1 MAAVWYRF
9 RAELRTRWRAWLAL
23 ALIVGIAGAAVL
35 ALAAGARRTDSAYQR
50 FLRSQNAYDVL
61 LVTTSDVF
69 GAETSR
75 TAQFDLDEVRRLPE
89 VAETARGATFFVFVG
104 AGVGVLIPKDE
115 RMGNAVNRFKMLEG
129 RRPDPRD
136 PSEVVVSFTFADQYG
151 LGVGDQIPLL
161 DEGILAEVESGE
173 VPPDVSL
180 EEAEAFRAAADRVL
194 TAIPDNALTIVGV
207 EAAPSEFPP
216 QIEGTGRYL
225 VHTSPALYPLRAD
238 IGTFSEGADTLMVR
252 LHGGQRAA
260 DAFLDRLEQL
270 GGGLEPNAT
279 LARDPTKAVDRTLDT
294 QAVALQILA
303 LLTGLVAVLIC
314 GQLLARFTALES
326 TEHPVL
332 SALGMGAR
340 QRFAL
345 GTMRAAAIG
354 AVGMVIAVAV
364 AAALS
369 PVFPTG
375 LARTAE
381 PESGLRIDGFV
392 LGVGAIAV
400 ALVVVLLVLWPAW
413 RATRAAVAPGP
424 TQTRTAVTARALA
437 DRGAP
442 LPVSTGVRMALEP
455 GQGRSAVPVRSS
467 LVGVTLGVITLVAA
481 LTFGASLGHLL
492 ATPRLYG
499 QTWDVE
505 FTTYDD
511 TMFTRGAS
519 LLERDDRVDGV
530 ALGNF
535 RIGFDVDGHAVDGL
549 AVDRGQSD
557 ISPTILEGRGPRGPN
572 EIVLGTRTLREIDA
586 DVSDTVEVGL
596 VARGSPPV
604 RMRVVGRAVFPV
616 FAIAGQLGD
625 GALMTLRAAERI
637 SEDLADPFDTSVLVQ
652 LAPGADLD
660 ELSSD
665 LDEQIGDHAF
675 VIGQG
680 KPTDILNF
688 GRVEGTPYI
697 LGAILAALSL
707 ATLTHL
713 LLSATRRKRRDLA
726 ILKTLGFVR
735 RQVRSAV
742 GWQATTL
749 IVISLAVGIPLGIAV
764 GRWIWTLFADEL
776 GVVVEPQIPWLGV
789 VLLVPIAVVVANVI
803 ARWPARIA
811 ARTPAATV
819 LRSE

>member
-9 RAELRTRWRAWLAL
+9 RAEFRTRWRAWLAL
-23 ALIVGIAGAAVL
+23 ALIVGVAGGAVL
-35 ALAAGARRTDSAYQR
+35 ALAAGARRTDTAYQR
-50 FLRSQNAYDVL
+50 FLRSQDAYDVL
-61 LVTTSDVF
+61 LITTSDVF

-89 VAETARGATFFVFVG
+89 VAETARGAQSFVSVG

-115 RMGNAVNRFKMLEG
+115 RMGNAINRFKMLEG
-129 RRPDPRD
+129 RRPNPNER
-136 PSEVVVSFTFADQYG
+136 SEAVVSFTFADQYG

-161 DEGILAEVESGE
+161 DEGILAQVESGD

-180 EEAEAFRAAADRVL
+180 EEAQAFSAAADRVL

-207 EAAPSEFPP
+207 EASPNEFPP

-225 VHTSPALYPLRAD
+225 VHASPALYPLRAD
-238 IGTFSEGADTLMVR
+238 IGMFSEGADALMVR
-252 LHGGQRAA
+252 LRGGQRAA

-270 GGGLEPNAT
+270 GGGLEPNAS
-279 LARDPTKAVDRTLDT
+279 LAREPTRAVDRTLDT

-303 LLTGLVAVLIC
+303 LLTALVAVLIC
-314 GQLLARFTALES
+314 GQLLARFTALEA
-326 TEHPVL
+326 TEYPVL
-332 SALGMGAR
+332 SALGMGVR
-340 QRFAL
+340 ERFTL
-345 GTMRAAAIG
+345 GVLRAAAIG
-354 AVGMVIAVAV
+354 AVGMVIAVVLAT
-364 AAALS
+364 ALS
-369 PVFPTG
+369 PIFPTG

-381 PESGLRIDGFV
+381 PDPGLRVDGFA
-392 LGVGAIAV
+392 LGVGGVAV
-400 ALVVVLLVLWPAW
+400 LIVVVVLVLWPAW
-413 RATRAAVAPGP
+413 RAARAGVVTAPA
-424 TQTRTAVTARALA
+424 QTRTAVTARALA
-437 DRGAP
+437 ARGAP
-442 LPVSTGVRMALEP
+442 LAVSTGVRMALEP
-455 GQGRSAVPVRSS
+455 GQGRSSVPVRSS

-511 TMFTRGAS
+511 TMFTGGTS

-535 RIGFDVDGHAVDGL
+535 RIGFDIDGHSVDGL

-572 EIVLGTRTLREIDA
+572 EIALGTRTLREIDA
-586 DVSDTVEVGL
+586 DVGDTVEVGL
-596 VARGSPPV
+596 VARHRAPV

-616 FAIAGQLGD
+616 FAVAGQLGD
-625 GALMTLRAAERI
+625 GALMTLRAAERV
-637 SEDLADPFDTSVLVQ
+637 SEDLADPFDTSALVQ
-652 LAPGADLD
+652 LAPGAALDEVSADLD
-660 ELSSD
+660 A
-665 LDEQIGDHAF
+665 QIEAHAF

-697 LGAILAALSL
+697 LGAILAVLAL

-726 ILKTLGFVR
+726 VLKTLGFVR

-749 IVISLAVGIPLGIAV
+749 IVIALVVGIPLGIAT
-764 GRWIWTLFADEL
+764 GRWIWTLFAENL
-776 GVVVEPQIPWLGV
+776 GVVVEPQVPWLAI
-789 VLLVPIAVVVANVI
+789 VLLVPIAIVIANLI
-803 ARWPARIA
+803 ARWPAGIA